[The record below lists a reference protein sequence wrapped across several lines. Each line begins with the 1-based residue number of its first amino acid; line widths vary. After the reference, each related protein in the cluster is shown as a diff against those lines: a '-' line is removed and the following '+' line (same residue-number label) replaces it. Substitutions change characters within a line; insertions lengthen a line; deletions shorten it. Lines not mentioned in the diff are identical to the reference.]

1 MSFFGGAVTS
11 TLKSAFLGNWEKV
24 VRRIFMGKGMMYAA
38 VICLGVL
45 TAWPAVTKADQRA
58 APRVDSLRQP
68 HVEGSSRTI
77 RALVIGGMTMTDLW
91 PQIVERFEK
100 KTGYRVVLVDTG
112 PRPGLDR
119 AFRQGKADLLTMHS
133 GDITTDLVVDGYGT
147 NMRPWA
153 RNDLVIYGPP
163 SDPAHI
169 KGLKDGAEAMKKIAE
184 AKAPFL
190 DSFDNGGREM
200 AHKLWKKAGLK
211 PTGPWIVRDDS
222 TSSEEIAHFAS
233 EKGAYLIMGRMPY
246 LFEKGDFGNLII
258 MVEAD
263 PDMRRPYIVM
273 EANPPRFPEANHQ
286 GARALSDFLLSRETQ
301 TFMKSFRAE
310 EFGGIP
316 LFYPVWPVGN

>member
-1 MSFFGGAVTS
+1 MWKEMTCVT
-11 TLKSAFLGNWEKV
+11 A
-24 VRRIFMGKGMMYAA
+24 
-38 VICLGVL
+38 ICVGLLTVL
-45 TAWPAVTKADQRA
+45 PSMTRADQGV
-58 APRVDSLRQP
+58 APRAGDPQP
-68 HVEGSSRTI
+68 QAQGDGKTI
-77 RALVIGGMTMTDLW
+77 RALVIGGMTMTGLW
-91 PQIVERFEK
+91 PEIVERFEK
-100 KTGYRVVLVDTG
+100 KTGYKVVLVDTG
-112 PRPGLDR
+112 PRPGLDK

-133 GDITTDLVVDGYGT
+133 GDITTDLLVDGYGV

-169 KGLKDGAEAMKKIAE
+169 KGMKNGAEALKKIAE

-190 DSFDNGGREM
+190 DGLDVGGREM
-200 AHKLWKKAGLK
+200 ANKLWKKAGFK
-211 PTGPWIVRDDS
+211 PTGSWIMRDDAPS
-222 TSSEEIAHFAS
+222 AAEISRFAS
-233 EKGAYLIMGRMPY
+233 DKGAYLIMGRMPY
-246 LFEKGDFGNLII
+246 LFEKDDFGNLVI

-273 EANPPRFPEANHQ
+273 EANPARFPEANHQ
-286 GARALSDFLLSRETQ
+286 GARALSDFLLSTEIQ

>member
-1 MSFFGGAVTS
+1 MWKRMMMYVAVT
-11 TLKSAFLGNWEKV
+11 
-24 VRRIFMGKGMMYAA
+24 
-38 VICLGVL
+38 CLGVL
-45 TAWPAVTKADQRA
+45 TIWPAMTKADQGATPRA
-58 APRVDSLRQP
+58 DNPKQQQVQ
-68 HVEGSSRTI
+68 GKGKTI
-77 RALVIGGMTMTDLW
+77 RALVIGGMTMTGLW
-91 PQIVERFEK
+91 PEIVERFEK
-100 KTGYRVVLVDTG
+100 KTGYKVVLVDTG
-112 PRPGLDR
+112 PRPGLDK

-169 KGLKDGAEAMKKIAE
+169 KGLKDGAEALKKIAE

-190 DSFDNGGREM
+190 DALDVGGREM
-200 AHKLWKKAGLK
+200 AHKLWKKAGFK

-222 TSSEEIAHFAS
+222 KSAEEIAGFAS

-246 LFEKGDFGNLII
+246 LFEKDNFGNLII

-273 EANPPRFPEANHQ
+273 EANPVRFPEVNYQ
-286 GARALSDFLLSRETQ
+286 GARALSDFLLSIETQ
-301 TFMKSFRAE
+301 TFMKGFRAQ

>member
-1 MSFFGGAVTS
+1 MW
-11 TLKSAFLGNWEKV
+11 K
-24 VRRIFMGKGMMYAA
+24 RMMY
-38 VICLGVL
+38 VTVVCLGVL
-45 TAWPAVTKADQRA
+45 MTLPGLTKADQGA
-58 APRVDSLRQP
+58 APRADNPQQQQVQGR
-68 HVEGSSRTI
+68 GKTI
-77 RALVIGGMTMTDLW
+77 RALVIGGMTMTGLW
-91 PQIVERFEK
+91 PEIVERFEK
-100 KTGYRVVLVDTG
+100 KTGYKVVLVDTG
-112 PRPGLDR
+112 PRPGLDK

-169 KGLKDGAEAMKKIAE
+169 KGLKDGAEALKKIAE

-190 DSFDNGGREM
+190 DALDVGGREM
-200 AHKLWKKAGLK
+200 AHKLWKKVGFK
-211 PTGPWIVRDDS
+211 PTGSWIVRDDS
-222 TSSEEIAHFAS
+222 KSAEEIAAFAS

-246 LFEKGDFGNLII
+246 LFEKDNFGNLII

-273 EANPPRFPEANHQ
+273 EANPMRFPEANHE
-286 GARALSDFLLSRETQ
+286 GARALSDFLLSTEIQ
-301 TFMKSFRAE
+301 TFMKGFRAE